1 MPELAEAVDALHLEG
16 LDGAR
21 LELRVLGKLLADLL
35 DQLAGQLH
43 VGIVGD
49 RHDDLFHDPVA
60 AHVLHGAEIAERHRE
75 HRAAVVAQPDR
86 AQAERLHRALVAAAL
101 DVLADAERVVQ
112 HVEDAR
118 QHVLHQRL
126 RAEAD
131 GDAEDAGAGD
141 QRHDLH
147 AEPRQHGQQPPPRR

>member
-1 MPELAEAVDALHLEG
+1 MTIFSMTQSRLKFCTAPRSPNGTVNTGPRWWRSRTER
-16 LDGAR
+16 R
-21 LELRVLGKLLADLL
+21 LE
-35 DQLAGQLH
+35 Q
-43 VGIVGD
+43 
-49 RHDDLFHDPVA
+49 
-60 AHVLHGAEIAERHRE
+60 
-75 HRAAVVAQPDR
+75 
-86 AQAERLHRALVAAAL
+86 LHRALVAAAL

-147 AEPRQHGQQPPPRR
+147 AQPDSTVSAATTPMNTASALLKIGNRVRSRPLRAISSVLSPLPTTFSRYSMAALERHVVH